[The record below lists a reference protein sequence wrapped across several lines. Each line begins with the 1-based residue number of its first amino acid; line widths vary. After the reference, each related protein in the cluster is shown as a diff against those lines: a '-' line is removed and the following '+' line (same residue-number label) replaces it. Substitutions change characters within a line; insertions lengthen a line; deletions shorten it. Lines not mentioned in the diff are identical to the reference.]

1 MAVVAALLGG
11 IVGFW
16 TALVAFLL
24 LDMSF
29 LQALI
34 VYASAGFMTSSA
46 IIIYTLVAPSEENTR
61 SNAAQV
67 GVTQ

>member
-46 IIIYTLVAPSEENTR
+46 IIIYALVAPSEGNTR